1 VNHPTLTQAGHL
13 DKSGKVKAHAH
24 RAGLP
29 GKVISFCIVPLHP
42 AYPARAGRGTFRSS
56 SVRHPKPFPEL
67 NSEPILKQV
76 QHKVQ
81 NDTLGRRPFMDLK
94 IERLDFPEGCNIIF
108 GQTHFIKTVE
118 DLYEII
124 IGAVPNA
131 KFGIGFCEASGACL
145 VRGEGNDEG
154 LKELA
159 MKNAL
164 RIGAGH
170 TFNIIL
176 KDAFPINILNAVKMC
191 QEVCNIFCATANPLE
206 VILAQSEQGRGVL
219 GVIDGSF
226 PKGME
231 KEDGVAWRKE
241 LLRKFKYKL

>member
-1 VNHPTLTQAGHL
+1 
-13 DKSGKVKAHAH
+13 
-24 RAGLP
+24 
-29 GKVISFCIVPLHP
+29 
-42 AYPARAGRGTFRSS
+42 
-56 SVRHPKPFPEL
+56 
-67 NSEPILKQV
+67 
-76 QHKVQ
+76 
-81 NDTLGRRPFMDLK
+81 MDLK
-94 IERLDFPEGCNIIF
+94 VERLEIPEGCNIIF

-124 IGAVPNA
+124 IGAVPGA
-131 KFGIGFCEASGACL
+131 KFGIGFCEASGHCL

-159 MKNAL
+159 MKNAM

-170 TFNIIL
+170 IFNIIL

-191 QEVCNIFCATANPLE
+191 QEVCSLFCATANPVE

-219 GVIDGSF
+219 GVIDGSS